1 MASNEESE
9 QARQER
15 LRRRRERDRI
25 RRQSETP
32 KKEMRGIIYAHQ
44 NRISTY
50 NLFRLARRREYD
62 RNRRAALRSRQT
74 ESERQESMSTRNEQC
89 RLRRLAE
96 SPDERDAR

>member
-32 KKEMRGIIYAHQ
+32 E
-44 NRISTY
+44 
-50 NLFRLARRREYD
+50 
-62 RNRRAALRSRQT
+62 
-74 ESERQESMSTRNEQC
+74 
-89 RLRRLAE
+89 
-96 SPDERDAR
+96 ERDGRYHIRTPEQN

>member
-1 MASNEESE
+1 M
-9 QARQER
+9 
-15 LRRRRERDRI
+15 RD
-25 RRQSETP
+25 
-32 KKEMRGIIYAHQ
+32 IIYAHQ

-50 NLFRLARRREYD
+50 NLFRLAIYRRREYD

-96 SPDERDAR
+96 SPDESIDSRGALRAPLLSMMKEMQGKS

>member
-1 MASNEESE
+1 MKRANKLDKRGQEGEESE
-9 QARQER
+9 IEFAGNQKR
-15 LRRRRERDRI
+15 
-25 RRQSETP
+25 P
-32 KKEMRGIIYAHQ
+32 KKEMRDIIYAHQ

-50 NLFRLARRREYD
+50 NLFRLDRRREYD